1 MIPKII
7 HTALMGGYKPSA
19 LGERC
24 IASWR
29 RVLPDYRIVIWNDA
43 NIPRSDW
50 AKAAI
55 SEKPVNASHW
65 VQWRSLLDHGG
76 IFLDIDVEAIRPF
89 DLEHRVFAGFQRAD
103 SGECCINNAIVGAEP
118 GHPFVR
124 RILNRIESTAPGGWP
139 LITGP
144 GILTDVLRENGLRG
158 LNVEQR
164 VGDVMVYDRE
174 RFYPWFYTE
183 PEIPRDQLGER
194 TFACHLW
201 EGSWNK

>member
-24 IASWR
+24 IESWR
-29 RVLPDYRIVIWNDA
+29 RVLPDYKIVIWTDA
-43 NIPRSDW
+43 SVPRSDW
-50 AKAAI
+50 VKAAI

-65 VQWRSLLDHGG
+65 VQWRSLFDHGG
-76 IFLDIDVEAIRPF
+76 IFLDVDVEVIRPF
-89 DLEHRVFAGFQRAD
+89 DLEHQVFLGFQRAD
-103 SGECCINNAIVGAEP
+103 SGECCINNAIVGAVP
-118 GHPFVR
+118 KHPFVR
-124 RILNRIESTAPGGWP
+124 RILNRIESTSPGGWP

-144 GILTDVLRENGLRG
+144 GILTDVLRENGLHG

-183 PEIPRDQLGER
+183 PEIPRDQLSER